1 MNIETLQKEMIVA
14 MKNKDKIRK
23 DTISSLVSAVKKAAI
38 DNKCKDDI
46 TEKLVDQVLL
56 KEEKTMQEMIDTCPV
71 DRADTLNEYNQ
82 KLTIIKEF
90 TPVLIANADEIE
102 EMVKNIGRSRRP
114 GNGDRKR
121 SHRGGLR
128 SCDPG
133 PRRWGNP
140 AGYRPASAPPR
151 CRTDL

>member
-71 DRADTLNEYNQ
+71 DRVDTLNEYNQ

-102 EMVKNIGRSRRP
+102 EMVKNIGVELIKKNMGTIMKELKSK
-114 GNGDRKR
+114 NVDMKAAKDVVNKM
-121 SHRGGLR
+121 LR
-128 SCDPG
+128 
-133 PRRWGNP
+133 
-140 AGYRPASAPPR
+140 
-151 CRTDL
+151 

>member
-1 MNIETLQKEMIVA
+1 MNIETLQKEMITA

-56 KEEKTMQEMIDTCPV
+56 KEEKTMLEMIDTCPV
-71 DRADTLNEYNQ
+71 DRVDTLNEYNQ

-102 EMVKNIGRSRRP
+102 KMVKNIGVELIKKNMGTIMKELKSK
-114 GNGDRKR
+114 NVDMKAAKDVVNKM
-121 SHRGGLR
+121 LR
-128 SCDPG
+128 
-133 PRRWGNP
+133 
-140 AGYRPASAPPR
+140 
-151 CRTDL
+151 

>member
-71 DRADTLNEYNQ
+71 DRVDTLNEYNQ

-90 TPVLIANADEIE
+90 TPVLITNADEIE
-102 EMVKNIGRSRRP
+102 EMVKNIGVELIKKNMGTIMKELKSK
-114 GNGDRKR
+114 NVDMKVAKDIVNKI
-121 SHRGGLR
+121 LI
-128 SCDPG
+128 
-133 PRRWGNP
+133 
-140 AGYRPASAPPR
+140 
-151 CRTDL
+151 

>member
-46 TEKLVDQVLL
+46 TEKLVVQVLL

-71 DRADTLNEYNQ
+71 DRVDTLNEYNQ

-102 EMVKNIGRSRRP
+102 EMVRNIGVELIKKNMGTIMKELKSK
-114 GNGDRKR
+114 NVDMKAAKDVVNKM
-121 SHRGGLR
+121 LR
-128 SCDPG
+128 
-133 PRRWGNP
+133 
-140 AGYRPASAPPR
+140 
-151 CRTDL
+151 

>member
-1 MNIETLQKEMIVA
+1 MNIETLQKEMITA

-56 KEEKTMQEMIDTCPV
+56 KEEKTMQEMIDTCPAN
-71 DRADTLNEYNQ
+71 RTDTLNEYNQ

-102 EMVKNIGRSRRP
+102 EMVKNTGVELIKKNMGTIMKELKSK
-114 GNGDRKR
+114 NVDTKVAKDIVNKI
-121 SHRGGLR
+121 LI
-128 SCDPG
+128 
-133 PRRWGNP
+133 
-140 AGYRPASAPPR
+140 
-151 CRTDL
+151 

>member
-1 MNIETLQKEMIVA
+1 MNIETLQKEMITA

-46 TEKLVDQVLL
+46 TEKLVVQVLL

-71 DRADTLNEYNQ
+71 DRVDTLNEYNQ

-90 TPVLIANADEIE
+90 TPVLITNADEIE
-102 EMVKNIGRSRRP
+102 EMVKNIGVELIKKNMGTIMKELKSK
-114 GNGDRKR
+114 NVDMKVAKDIVNKI
-121 SHRGGLR
+121 LI
-128 SCDPG
+128 
-133 PRRWGNP
+133 
-140 AGYRPASAPPR
+140 
-151 CRTDL
+151 